1 MYIRERERRNKGDRE
16 MEERRRTEK
25 ILMEVLRPIY
35 TQKMNAFLLVGENGM
50 SLSKNDIA
58 LFVV

>member
-1 MYIRERERRNKGDRE
+1 